1 MKNFEF
7 FKDEN
12 GNSVFELPR
21 QQRDIIGNGSNMIFP
36 TAIELNEAIDLKRM
50 EASIQD
56 AFDAYDTLRYIGV
69 GEKEV
74 LFYKIVSNYK
84 YELELYE
91 VSGNSD
97 EEKYNNALEEIGKL
111 CRKPI
116 DMFHELSVRIGLVK
130 VTDQQYIF
138 YLIGHPWIADGTAC
152 ALITDRIMRRYAGEA
167 IEKHVALQNH
177 EFMEQYLQF
186 EKTEKGIAELEYWEK
201 ELSGYKMFD
210 ISPLA
215 VGEKAYMKDYVVPI
229 SKDIMETVAKN
240 FKTSVYNVFLFA
252 FHVAVYHFL
261 GVKDTMISIP
271 DSCRIKKV
279 HFYIVGNL
287 VRNVPHRLILSEEE
301 TLAEAFRNSIAKSSK
316 DIKNHHVA
324 TFDRRLQ
331 FCTSYNNYRKPAGFT
346 VKNISSKVGNDQRE
360 TNFFGIVLLE
370 MPEALQLFFVCDYH
384 VSKETLTA
392 FKESMTKTAEL
403 LLENPDIKVGDTK

>member
-1 MKNFEF
+1 MTNFEF

-21 QQRDIIGNGSNMIFP
+21 QQRDIIGNGSNLIFP
-36 TAIELNEAIDLKRM
+36 TAIELDEAVDLKRM
-50 EASIQD
+50 ENSIQE
-56 AFDAYDTLRYIGV
+56 AFDTYDTLRYIGV

-74 LFYKIVSNYK
+74 LFYKIVINYK
-84 YELELYE
+84 YELKLYE
-91 VSGNSD
+91 AKGSSD
-97 EEKYNNALEEIGKL
+97 EEKYNDALETINRF

-116 DMFHELSVRIGLVK
+116 DMFNELSMNIGIVK
-130 VTDQQYIF
+130 VTDNQYIF

-152 ALITDRIMRRYAGEA
+152 AIITDRIMRSYAGEE
-167 IEKHVALQNH
+167 IENHVALQNH
-177 EFMEQYLQF
+177 DFMEQYLQF

-210 ISPLA
+210 MSQLS

-229 SKDIMETVAKN
+229 SKDTFETVAKN
-240 FKTSVYNVFLFA
+240 FKTSVYNVFLFT
-252 FHVAVYHFL
+252 FHVAAYHFL

-271 DSCRIKKV
+271 DSCRIKKE

-287 VRNVPHRLILSEEE
+287 VRNVPHRLILSEDK
-301 TLAEAFRNSIAKSSK
+301 TLAEAFIHSIAQSSK
-316 DIKNHHVA
+316 GIKNHHVA

-331 FCTSYNNYRKPAGFT
+331 FATSYNNYRKPAGFT

-360 TNFFGIVLLE
+360 ANLFGIVLLE
-370 MPEALQLFFVCDYH
+370 MPEGLQLFFACDYR
-384 VSKETLTA
+384 VSKKTLIS
-392 FKESMTKTAEL
+392 FQESMAKTAEL
-403 LLENPDIKVGDTK
+403 LLKNPDIKVGDTK